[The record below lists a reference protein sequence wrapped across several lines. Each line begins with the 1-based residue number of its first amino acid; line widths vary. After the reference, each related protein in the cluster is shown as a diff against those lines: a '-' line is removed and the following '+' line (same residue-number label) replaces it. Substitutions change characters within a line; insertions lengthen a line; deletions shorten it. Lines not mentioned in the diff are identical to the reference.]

1 MIIDQSVKKGEKLS
15 SGENITLYIPKILS
29 VYPDM
34 VTDGWT
40 LARATEF
47 CEKYGLTIKVI
58 PQVTEDK
65 EEGIILAQKPKAGEE
80 VFENDTFTV
89 TVSKKPEPTTTK
101 TTTTSTTDYTQNNED
116 NNVG

>member
-1 MIIDQSVKKGEKLS
+1 MLFSWRCNSIDE
-15 SGENITLYIPKILS
+15 Y
-29 VYPDM
+29 Y
-34 VTDGWT
+34 
-40 LARATEF
+40 R
-47 CEKYGLTIKVI
+47 
-58 PQVTEDK
+58 
-65 EEGIILAQKPKAGEE
+65 EE